1 MSAEPNRP
9 AEAGHRERCHTRS
22 VSAPA
27 FYSTGSW
34 LPFPGREEPFLEAWR
49 AFAAWAAELP
59 GAAGE
64 ALLLRDLRA
73 PDRFVSFLPWES
85 FEAIKA
91 WKAHA
96 EFKERMSRVQEHVDR
111 FAPTEAEVVA
121 RVTAAS

>member
-1 MSAEPNRP
+1 M
-9 AEAGHRERCHTRS
+9 
-22 VSAPA
+22 SAPA

-34 LPFPGREEPFLEAWR
+34 LPFPDQEEPFLEAWK
-49 AFAAWAAELP
+49 AFSGWAIAMP

-64 ALLLRDLRA
+64 ALLVRDLRD

-85 FEAIKA
+85 LEAIQA

-96 EFKERMSRVQEHVDR
+96 EFKERMSHVQQHIDK
-111 FAPTEAEVVA
+111 FAPTETEVVA

>member
-1 MSAEPNRP
+1 
-9 AEAGHRERCHTRS
+9 

-34 LPFPGREEPFLEAWR
+34 LPFPGQEVPFLEAWKE
-49 AFAAWAAELP
+49 FSSWAVAQP
-59 GAAGE
+59 GAAGD
-64 ALLLRDLRA
+64 AVLVRDLRD

-85 FEAIKA
+85 LEAIQA

-96 EFKERMSRVQEHVDR
+96 EFKERMSHVQQHIDR
-111 FAPTEAEVVA
+111 FAPTETEVAA